1 MARRMKKKLAGLGAV
16 EGEKVEY
23 FVPASIF
30 NSLGKGAKETI
41 AFCMKDV
48 EELVGYVDYQ
58 ASVAERK
65 ATRSAKM
72 QEHYGT
78 VAQRDEW
85 YRAAAEKRAASAA
98 RAAKTKAKAGG
109 LFSEMAAEIRKD
121 VAAIRARGITG
132 PIPVCVYRTSGK
144 YGDKALK
151 TAEARANRF
160 HERFHADTRR
170 AEYRANRPHHDC
182 ELEMAKVLGDD
193 LDPELRAFSATYWT
207 PRGRAAVE
215 EILARVEEVHQT
227 CYGEDTSGCSDVIGR
242 VNDWFIAKK
251 KPELAASFIRATTAV
266 KKRFSSPLKLVE
278 KACAVPPGSLR
289 GLSKKQ
295 KAILLATL
303 VPFVPPL

>member
-23 FVPASIF
+23 FLPASIF
-30 NSLGKGAKETI
+30 NAMAKGAKDTI
-41 AFCMKDV
+41 AFCMQDV

-72 QEHYGT
+72 QEHYDT
-78 VAQRDEW
+78 VAAKGG
-85 YRAAAEKRAASAA
+85 YTGSVAESRAASAA
-98 RAAKTKAKAGG
+98 RSAKTKAKAGG
-109 LFSEMAAEIRKD
+109 LFAQVAEEMRQD
-121 VAAIRARGITG
+121 VAAIRAQGITG

-170 AEYRANRPHHDC
+170 AEYKAGRPHHDC

-207 PRGRAAVE
+207 NRGRAAVE

-242 VNDWFIAKK
+242 VNDWFVSKR

-278 KACAVPPGSLR
+278 KACAVPSGLR

-295 KAILLATL
+295 KAILLATAL
-303 VPFVPPL
+303 PFVPPL